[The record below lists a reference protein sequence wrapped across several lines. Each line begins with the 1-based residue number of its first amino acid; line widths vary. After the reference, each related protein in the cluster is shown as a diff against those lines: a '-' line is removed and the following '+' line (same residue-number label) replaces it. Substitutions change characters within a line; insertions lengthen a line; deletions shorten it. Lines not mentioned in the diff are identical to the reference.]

1 MLNKRVQSLY
11 YLLFVELCLGISLYQ
26 LIVSFPLPIIMA
38 LFLNQTRNKR
48 FKKTVQTV
56 TYAPHF
62 ISVVIL
68 AGMMQIFLSPRA
80 GLINILIKFLGGEP
94 VHFLAERQ
102 WFKTIFVL
110 SGVWQN
116 TGWGTII
123 YLAALSGINPE
134 LY

>member
-94 VHFLAERQ
+94 VHFLAEPQ
-102 WFKTIFVL
+102 WLRHIC
-110 SGVWQN
+110 
-116 TGWGTII
+116 II
-123 YLAALSGINPE
+123 RRLAKIQAGE
-134 LY
+134 Q